1 MSQGVAL
8 PDSLFQLLQ
17 KGTPAVLVTQGSD
30 GWPNAVMTWVAT
42 GDPRHIRFGV
52 DLGTSTLANI
62 QREEK
67 ASLQIIGT
75 GNVLF
80 LVKGTTLMV
89 KERIEALPH
98 PHLMCIMEMTP
109 ISVKDQS
116 WVGVVV
122 TPPAYQWVGSNAEK
136 MAEAEEAAVAEIRDW
151 E

>member
-1 MSQGVAL
+1 MTQGVLL

-17 KGTPAVLVTQGSD
+17 KGTPAILATQGSD
-30 GWPNAVMTWVAT
+30 GWPNAVMTWVAA
-42 GDPRHIRFGV
+42 GDPWHIRFGV

-62 QREEK
+62 HREEK

-80 LVKGTTLMV
+80 LVKGTTRII
-89 KERIEALPH
+89 KERIEALPP

-109 ISVKDQS
+109 LSVKDQS

-122 TPPAYQWVGSNAEK
+122 TPPAYQWVGSTHQQMA
-136 MAEAEEAAVAEIRDW
+136 MAEQAAMAEIRDW